1 MDIQAAKP
9 VSGVSF
15 SPDSSGGQAQDK
27 VQVQAQVKVTVP
39 EASRLA
45 PPVRD
50 LRHTLEIVADQMRSF
65 LQNNARDL
73 EFRIDADTERAVI
86 TVRDATGSIIRQI
99 PTEEALRVQRRLNEG
114 SSTFLD
120 LFV

>member
-1 MDIQAAKP
+1 MDIQATKP
-9 VSGVSF
+9 VSGVSV
-15 SPDSSGGQAQDK
+15 SPESSGGQAQDR
-27 VQVQAQVKVTVP
+27 VQVQIKAAAP

-50 LRHTLEIVADQMRSF
+50 LRHTLEVVADQMRSF

-73 EFRIDADTERAVI
+73 EFRIDADTQRAVI
-86 TVRDATGSIIRQI
+86 TVRDATGSVIRQI

>member
-1 MDIQAAKP
+1 MAAP
-9 VSGVSF
+9 
-15 SPDSSGGQAQDK
+15 A
-27 VQVQAQVKVTVP
+27 TH
-39 EASRLA
+39 LA

-50 LRHTLEIVADQMRSF
+50 LRHTLEVVADQMRSF
-65 LQNNARDL
+65 LQSNSRDL
-73 EFRIDADTERAVI
+73 EFRIDADTQRAVI
-86 TVRDATGSIIRQI
+86 TVRDATGSVIRQI